1 MAGPARLRGAEGG
14 AMMRL
19 HHVQYGRS
27 FRVLW
32 LYEEIG
38 EAVLGPLEIVE
49 HRIGSK
55 EMRESDLPRLSPA
68 VRIPAIELD
77 GLEMSESGAIVQHLC
92 ETCAPALDRT
102 GWRCGA
108 ARLPAVDPFRRDAG
122 QSCREP
128 QPADGLPAPPAKPSP
143 VVVKLTVARLRQT
156 VAGMEARL
164 GAGYLLPS
172 GFSGADVMMG
182 FNLFAIPY
190 FVDLAPFPKVRAYK
204 ALLETRAA
212 HRRACARE
220 GAQRFY
226 TQDFYPVPEA

>member
-1 MAGPARLRGAEGG
+1 MTF
-14 AMMRL
+14 RL

-38 EAVLGPLEIVE
+38 EAVLGPMEIVE

-55 EMRESDLPRLSPA
+55 EMRESDLGRVSPA
-68 VRIPAIELD
+68 VRIPALEMD

-92 ETCAPALDRT
+92 ETYAPALDRPV
-102 GWRCGA
+102 GHAER
-108 ARLPAVDPFRRDAG
+108 PAFLQWIHFAETQASLVENLNLQMVFLR
-122 QSCREP
+122 
-128 QPADGLPAPPAKPSP
+128 PPAKPSP
-143 VVVKLTVARLRQT
+143 VVVKLTVARLKQA

-164 GAGYLLPS
+164 GEGYLLPG

-190 FVDLAPFPKVRAYK
+190 YVDFAPFPKVRAYK
-204 ALLETRAA
+204 ALLEGREA
-212 HRRACARE
+212 HARACARE
-220 GAQRFY
+220 GEQRFY